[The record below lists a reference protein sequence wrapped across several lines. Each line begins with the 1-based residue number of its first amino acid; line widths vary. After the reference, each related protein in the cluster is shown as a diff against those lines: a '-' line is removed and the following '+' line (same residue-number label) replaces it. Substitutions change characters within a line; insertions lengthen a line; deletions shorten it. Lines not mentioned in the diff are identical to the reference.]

1 MEKYDVI
8 VVGGG
13 PCGTSAAKL
22 TAEKGLRTILFEE
35 HPQIGLPEHCVG
47 MLSGTKTGFLEE
59 LVELM
64 EPRVVRH
71 KITARRI
78 YAPSG
83 RVAEVSLADTGALM
97 IERNLFD
104 VELARLAANAGAR
117 IVVNTRV
124 TSLIKEDGIVKGV
137 NTSSSTMPKVYAK
150 VVIAADGIRALF
162 KGIAMWE
169 GMNRQDQMIISG
181 LKWHL
186 AGVKDVSPGI
196 LEFHIGSLCER
207 GFVTICGLDKG
218 TCMTDISSESDFD
231 RIKSGN
237 WALSKKLKDCTVV
250 RVTGFSH
257 PIPMGLMLEKKVK
270 EGLIL
275 AGDAAGFNSIDQAV
289 ASGRYA
295 AQVAAEAIK
304 AGDVS
309 EAKLSKYEELSRRLN
324 EEEKEW
330 YTLQFHGLQR
340 FFGLPDEEI
349 ERKFRESEPNII

>member
-1 MEKYDVI
+1 MTNYDIV

-22 TAEKGLRTILFEE
+22 AAEKGLKTILFEE

-47 MLSGTKTGFLEE
+47 MLSGTKSGFLEE

-71 KITARRI
+71 KIKSRRI

-83 RVAEVSLADTGALM
+83 RVAEVSLSDTGAQM
-97 IERNLFD
+97 IERNIFD
-104 VELARLAANAGAR
+104 LELARLAAEAGAK
-117 IVVNTRV
+117 IVINTRV
-124 TSLIKEDGIVKGV
+124 TGLIKENGAIKGV
-137 NTSSSTMPKVYAK
+137 KTTSKEMSEATGKI
-150 VVIAADGIRALF
+150 VIAADGQRALF

-169 GMNRQDQMIISG
+169 GMHRPSQQIISG

-186 AGVKDVSPGI
+186 TGVKDVEPGV
-196 LEFHIGSLCER
+196 LEFHLGSLCER
-207 GFVTICGLDKG
+207 GFVTIIGLDKG
-218 TCMTDISSESDFD
+218 TCLTDISSESDFD
-231 RIKSGN
+231 RIQSGN
-237 WALSKKLKDCTVV
+237 WALSQKLKDCTVM

-257 PIPMGLMLEKKVK
+257 PIPMALMLEKKVK
-270 EGLIL
+270 DGLIL
-275 AGDAAGFNSIDQAV
+275 AGDAAGFGSIDQAV

-295 AQVAAEAIK
+295 AQVAAQAIR

-309 EAKLSKYEELSRRLN
+309 ASKLSGYEALCRQLN
-324 EEEKEW
+324 DVDKEW
-330 YTLQFHGLQR
+330 YTLQFHALQR

-349 ERKFRESEPNII
+349 EKKFRESEPNVI

>member
-1 MEKYDVI
+1 MENYDVI

-22 TAEKGLRTILFEE
+22 AAEEGLRTILFEE

-47 MLSGTKTGFLEE
+47 MLSGTKTGFLEK

-83 RVAEVSLADTGALM
+83 RVAEVSLAHTGALM
-97 IERNLFD
+97 IERNIFD
-104 VELARLAANAGAR
+104 LELARLAAEAGAR

-124 TSLIKEDGIVKGV
+124 TSLIKENGVVKGV
-137 NTSSSTMPKVYAK
+137 QTSSKEMNEVQGKI
-150 VVIAADGIRALF
+150 VIAADGIRALF
-162 KGIAMWE
+162 KGIALWE
-169 GMNRQDQMIISG
+169 GMSRQNQMIISG

-186 AGVKDVSPGI
+186 AGVKDVKPGV
-196 LEFHIGSLCER
+196 LEFHLGSLCER
-207 GFVTICGLDKG
+207 GFVTVCGFDQE

-237 WALSKKLKDCTVV
+237 WALSKKLKNCTVV

-270 EGLIL
+270 DGLIL
-275 AGDAAGFNSIDQAV
+275 AGDASGFNSIDQAV

-309 EAKLSKYEELSRRLN
+309 EAKLSKYEGLCHKLN
-324 EEEKEW
+324 TEDKEW
-330 YTLQFHGLQR
+330 YTLQFHALQR
-340 FFGLPDEEI
+340 YFGLPDEEI
-349 ERKFRESEPNII
+349 EKKFGESWPNVI

>member
-1 MEKYDVI
+1 MEKYDVV

-22 TAEKGLRTILFEE
+22 AAEKGLRTILFEE

-47 MLSGTKTGFLEE
+47 MLSATKTGFLEE

-71 KITARRI
+71 KIKSRRI

-83 RVAEVSLADTGALM
+83 RVAEVSLAHTGAQM

-104 VELARLAANAGAR
+104 LELARLAAEAGAK

-124 TSLIKEDGIVKGV
+124 TGLIKKDGFVKGV
-137 NTSSSTMPKVYAK
+137 NTSSSTMPEAYADI
-150 VVIAADGIRALF
+150 VIAADGIRALF

-169 GMNRQDQMIISG
+169 GMNRQSQAIISG

-186 AGVKDVSPGI
+186 VGVKDVSPGV
-196 LEFHIGSLCER
+196 LEFHLGSLCKR
-207 GFVTICGLDKG
+207 GFVTIIGYDNR
-218 TCMTDISSESDFD
+218 TCLTDISSESDFES
-231 RIKSGN
+231 IKSGN
-237 WALSKKLKDCTVV
+237 WALSKKLKDCTVL

-257 PIPMGLMLEKKVK
+257 PIPMGRMLDKKVK
-270 EGLIL
+270 NGLIL
-275 AGDAAGFNSIDQAV
+275 AGDASGLSSIDQGV
-289 ASGRYA
+289 ATGRYA
-295 AQVAAEAIK
+295 AEVAEEAIK

-309 EAKLSKYEELSRRLN
+309 EAKLSKYDELCRRLDEN
-324 EEEKEW
+324 KEW
-330 YTLQFHGLQR
+330 YTLQFRSLQR
-340 FFGLPDEEI
+340 FFGLPDDEI
-349 ERKFRESEPNII
+349 ERKFRETEPNVI